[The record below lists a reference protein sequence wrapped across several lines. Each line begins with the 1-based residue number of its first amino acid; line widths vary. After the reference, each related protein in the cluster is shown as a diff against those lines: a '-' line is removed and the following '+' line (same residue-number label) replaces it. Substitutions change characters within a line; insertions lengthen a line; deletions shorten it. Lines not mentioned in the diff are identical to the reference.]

1 LGEQKVVNILLVE
14 DDELG
19 RYAIAKVLRKAGHV
33 VVETVDGEGAMQAI
47 KKKLP
52 DILITDVVLPNYD
65 GLSLL
70 ADVRKISASLPI
82 LVISGGGSNFGT
94 DYLTFAEG
102 LGANAVLKKPFLNS
116 DLLNKVQ
123 AVLNPKA

>member
-1 LGEQKVVNILLVE
+1 MGELDMANILLVE
-14 DDELG
+14 DDDLG
-19 RYAIAKVLRKAGHV
+19 RYAISKVLRKAGHV
-33 VVETVDGEGAMQAI
+33 VVEAMDGNGAMHALKQTM
-47 KKKLP
+47 P

-116 DLLNKVQ
+116 DLLDKVQ
-123 AVLNPKA
+123 VLFSRKA

>member
-1 LGEQKVVNILLVE
+1 MANILLVE

-33 VVETVDGEGAMQAI
+33 VLEATDGNSAMLALKQS
-47 KKKLP
+47 LP
-52 DILITDVVLPNYD
+52 DVLVTDVVMPEYD

-70 ADVRKISASLPI
+70 TDVRKMATNLPI
-82 LVISGGGSNFGT
+82 LVISGGGSNFGA
-94 DYLTFAEG
+94 DYLSFAHG

-116 DLLNKVQ
+116 DLLDKVQ
-123 AVLNPKA
+123 AMLGPKA

>member
-1 LGEQKVVNILLVE
+1 MANILLVE

-33 VVETVDGEGAMQAI
+33 VLEAIDGNSAMLALKQS
-47 KKKLP
+47 LP
-52 DILITDVVLPNYD
+52 DVLVTDVVMPEYD

-70 ADVRKISASLPI
+70 ADVRKVAANLPI
-82 LVISGGGSNFGT
+82 LVISGGGSNFGA
-94 DYLTFAEG
+94 DYLSFAQG

-116 DLLNKVQ
+116 DLLGEVQ
-123 AVLNPKA
+123 ALLGPKA

>member
-1 LGEQKVVNILLVE
+1 MANILLVE

-19 RYAIAKVLRKAGHV
+19 RYAIAKVLRKAGYV
-33 VVETVDGEGAMQAI
+33 VAEAVDGEGAMQSI
-47 KKKLP
+47 KKNLP

-70 ADVRKISASLPI
+70 ADVRKMSASLPI
-82 LVISGGGSNFGT
+82 LVISGGGSNYGT

-123 AVLNPKA
+123 AVLNPIA

>member
-1 LGEQKVVNILLVE
+1 MANILLVE
-14 DDELG
+14 DDELV
-19 RYAIAKVLRKAGHV
+19 RYAIAKVLRKAGHL
-33 VVETVDGEGAMQAI
+33 VVEAANGNGAILALKQS
-47 KKKLP
+47 LP
-52 DILITDVVLPNYD
+52 DILVTDVVMPEYD

-70 ADVRKISASLPI
+70 ADVRKISETLPI

-116 DLLNKVQ
+116 DLLDKIQ
-123 AVLNPKA
+123 AVLGLKP

>member
-1 LGEQKVVNILLVE
+1 MANILLVE

-33 VVETVDGEGAMQAI
+33 VVEAPNGNGAILALKQS
-47 KKKLP
+47 LP
-52 DILITDVVLPNYD
+52 DMLVTDVVMPEYD

-70 ADVRKISASLPI
+70 ADVRKISETLPI

-116 DLLNKVQ
+116 DLLDKIQ
-123 AVLNPKA
+123 AVLGLKP

>member
-1 LGEQKVVNILLVE
+1 MVNILLVE

-47 KKKLP
+47 KKNLP

-82 LVISGGGSNFGT
+82 LVISGGGSNFGA